1 MVTRAQVGHGLH
13 MGGRVAPGP
22 YNRGGDVPTFHSL
35 VPAGDIKRPE
45 DRWSYGMEL
54 AGRMSTLPGYG
65 PLDAMP
71 SVGADYRSSAQ
82 FDRLNVRPHLHMLD
96 AMLNDTWFDETGI
109 ISQLRALTA
118 SEQRELATDTWRM
131 HRLVGGLSF
140 DELKRGVQDLADMPL
155 ADKMWWLRFS
165 LVDPSWET
173 VDYAEVQAMVLDQVA
188 IPTAA
193 KPPPRRNSSAVLHIG
208 QVCA

>member
-1 MVTRAQVGHGLH
+1 
-13 MGGRVAPGP
+13 
-22 YNRGGDVPTFHSL
+22 
-35 VPAGDIKRPE
+35 
-45 DRWSYGMEL
+45 
-54 AGRMSTLPGYG
+54 
-65 PLDAMP
+65 
-71 SVGADYRSSAQ
+71 
-82 FDRLNVRPHLHMLD
+82 
-96 AMLNDTWFDETGI
+96 
-109 ISQLRALTA
+109 
-118 SEQRELATDTWRM
+118 M

-188 IPTAA
+188 IPTTA